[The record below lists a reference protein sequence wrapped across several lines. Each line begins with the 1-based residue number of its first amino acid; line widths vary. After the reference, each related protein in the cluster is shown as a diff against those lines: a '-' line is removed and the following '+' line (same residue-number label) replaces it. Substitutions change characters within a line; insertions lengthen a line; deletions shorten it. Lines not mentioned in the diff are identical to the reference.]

1 MQEPLERLEILENLC
16 MMNRV
21 QQLVLGFCFFAFA
34 KAYTQEPPQKLLSKE
49 TAIEQMLTNNF
60 GIQIANNQVAV
71 AENNKSIL
79 NAGFCRV

>member
-1 MQEPLERLEILENLC
+1 